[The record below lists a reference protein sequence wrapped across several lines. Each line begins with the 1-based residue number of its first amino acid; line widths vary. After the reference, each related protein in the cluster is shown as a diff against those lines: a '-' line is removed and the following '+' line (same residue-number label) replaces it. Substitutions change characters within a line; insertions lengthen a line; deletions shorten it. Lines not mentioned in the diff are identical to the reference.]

1 MESKRVG
8 TVPNLIKKNG
18 RKRVKLNTLNTQIHE
33 SSLFWLVTGASIKN
47 G

>member
-1 MESKRVG
+1 MESKRKEA
-8 TVPNLIKKNG
+8 NKNG
-18 RKRVKLNTLNTQIHE
+18 RKRVKINTLNTQIHE